1 MRTKR
6 PPIRG
11 EVIRDAR
18 LSKGMTQEEVQQECA
33 KRGTPVY
40 NLSRMENG
48 DLRWP
53 SPRALLVLADVL
65 EQNVLD
71 LYGKPGEVA
80 A

>member
-18 LSKGMTQEEVQQECA
+18 LSKGMTQEQVQQECA
-33 KRGTPVY
+33 KRGMPVF

-48 DLRWP
+48 DLKWP
-53 SPRALLVLADVL
+53 SPRAVLALADVL
-65 EQNVLD
+65 EREVLD
-71 LYGKPGEVA
+71 LYGEA

>member
-65 EQNVLD
+65 DQNVLD
-71 LYGKPGEVA
+71 LYSKGEVA

>member
-1 MRTKR
+1 MRTSR
-6 PPIRG
+6 PPING

-18 LSKGMTQEEVQQECA
+18 LSKGMTQEQVQQECA
-33 KRGTPVY
+33 SRGHQVF

-53 SPRALLVLADVL
+53 HPRALLVLA
-65 EQNVLD
+65 EVLD
-71 LYGKPGEVA
+71 LKVRDFFADEEA

>member
-1 MRTKR
+1 MRAKR

-18 LSKGMTQEEVQQECA
+18 LSKGMTQEQVQQECA
-33 KRGTPVY
+33 RRGTPVF

-48 DLRWP
+48 ETKWP
-53 SPRALLVLADVL
+53 RPAALLILADVL
-65 EQNVLD
+65 EKDVRD
-71 LYGKPGEVA
+71 LYGQPEGVA

>member
-18 LSKGMTQEEVQQECA
+18 LSKGMTQEQVQQECA
-33 KRGTPVY
+33 RRGTPVF

-48 DLRWP
+48 DLKWP
-53 SPRALLVLADVL
+53 SPRTLPVLADVL
-65 EQNVLD
+65 DLDVRD
-71 LYGKPGEVA
+71 LYGAREA

>member
-18 LSKGMTQEEVQQECA
+18 LSKGMTQEQVQQECA
-33 KRGTPVY
+33 KRGIPVF

-48 DLRWP
+48 DLKWP
-53 SPRALLVLADVL
+53 SPRAVLALADVL
-65 EQNVLD
+65 EREVLD
-71 LYGKPGEVA
+71 LYGEA